1 MLTNEISVPVLRD
14 IECVTLECYRPIV
27 LIIQGIMAS
36 GKSVASAWLCAGSP
50 SQPTQEYV
58 TLKDQNPDFPPLHVR
73 VKMGG
78 EDSRFWYVQEETPDL
93 DEYYRA
99 LERFKNGIDRVPDPC
114 IAEFQISM
122 MDLRGRQADSDIPQ
136 LIEQGLCPGLDGC
149 PFGDYVYAKNLIN
162 KRAIQGDLLRK
173 YNSLCEHV
181 FDAWY
186 KMVDKLK
193 IDMVFAYLLAE
204 DPENWPLSEATEM
217 TAKVASERI
226 LKRGRGAESGI
237 PLDHLLTLNAL
248 QNEMFGINHTCN
260 SDYIFTVNTGTGSE
274 IVPEK
279 EVLLVQDIVRG
290 VAGILP
296 YANYQSY

>member
-1 MLTNEISVPVLRD
+1 MLTNEVPVPVLRD
-14 IECVTLECYRPIV
+14 IDCIILECYRPIV

-36 GKSVASAWLCAGSP
+36 GKSVALAWLCAGSP
-50 SQPTQEYV
+50 SQTDQEHV

-78 EDSRFWYVQEETPDL
+78 IDSRFWYVQEETPDL
-93 DEYYRA
+93 DEYYEA
-99 LERFKNGIDRVPDPC
+99 LERFKNGIDKVPDPR

-122 MDLRGRQADSDIPQ
+122 MDLRGRQADNDIPQ
-136 LIEQGLCPGLDGC
+136 LIEQGLCPSLDGC

-162 KRAIQGDLLRK
+162 KGAIQGDLLRE

-186 KMVDKLK
+186 KMVNKLE

-204 DPENWPLSEATEM
+204 DPKNWPLREATEM
-217 TAKVASERI
+217 TAKVAFERTH
-226 LKRGRGAESGI
+226 KRRREAEGGI
-237 PLDHLLTLNAL
+237 PLDHLLSLNAL
-248 QNEMFGINHTCN
+248 QNEMFGVNPTCK

-290 VAGILP
+290 VAQILP
-296 YANYQSY
+296 YASYNFY